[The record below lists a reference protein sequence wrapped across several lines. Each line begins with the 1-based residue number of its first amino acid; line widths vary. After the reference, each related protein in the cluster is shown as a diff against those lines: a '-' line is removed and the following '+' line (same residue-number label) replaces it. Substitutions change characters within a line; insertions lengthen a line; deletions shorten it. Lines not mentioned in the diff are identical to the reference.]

1 MITITQ
7 EQAKAIRRKQA
18 DLSLNIEQTAKA
30 IGITYITYKRIIK
43 GDYSTKQ
50 SVYDKVM
57 RWFMAGY

>member
-30 IGITYITYKRIIK
+30 IGITYIIYATGTYATLWR
-43 GDYSTKQ
+43 
-50 SVYDKVM
+50 SVNV
-57 RWFMAGY
+57 

>member
-50 SVYDKVM
+50 SVYD
-57 RWFMAGY
+57 R